1 MKRRTFVQ
9 LAALASAMP
18 VWARAQTSMVYR
30 LGWLVTSDESA
41 AKPFVESFLA
51 GMHGRG
57 HSIGRNLLVDIRY
70 TRGDATLLSGL
81 TDELIALKPDV
92 LMGIESAC
100 RVMAARTRTIPIV
113 ITGSVDPVAAGL
125 VKSLSRPGTNVT
137 GVSNQLDLLIS
148 KQIELLTEIVPGMS
162 RVGLLSDATYAGR
175 EIYERAAR
183 SAAKAKGLTLIIAA
197 ARDAEGVRQAFA
209 DLKNNRVD
217 AVAVAGTGPMFF
229 WRKAVIEGAAR
240 SRLPASHPVAQFVE
254 IGGLFSYATDIRAS
268 FRNEVADFVDRILK
282 GANPAELPVQQSS
295 RFELVVNLKTARE
308 LGIKIPQSVL
318 LRADRVI
325 E

>member
-1 MKRRTFVQ
+1 MKRRTVLQ
-9 LAALASAMP
+9 VAGATLAMP
-18 VWARAQTSMVYR
+18 VWAFAQTTKTYR
-30 LGWLVTSDESA
+30 LGWLLTSDESA
-41 AKPFVESFLA
+41 TKPFIESFLA
-51 GMHGRG
+51 GMRERG
-57 HSIGRNLLVDIRY
+57 YVVGKNLVVDLRY
-70 TRGDATLLSGL
+70 TKGDANRLPGL
-81 TDELIALKPDV
+81 TDELIALKPDA

-100 RVMAARTRTIPIV
+100 RVMAARTKTIPIV

-137 GVSNQLDLLIS
+137 GMSNQADLLIS
-148 KQIELLTEIVPGMS
+148 KQIELLTEIMPRMS

-175 EIYERAAR
+175 AIYEQAAQA
-183 SAAKAKGLTLIIAA
+183 AAKAKGLTLVIAG
-197 ARDAEGVRQAFA
+197 ARDAESVGQAFA
-209 DLKNNRVD
+209 DLKKNRVD

-229 WRKAVIEGAAR
+229 WRKAVVEGATR
-240 SRLPASHPVAQFVE
+240 SRLPTSHPIAQFVE
-254 IGGLFSYATDIRAS
+254 IGGLFSYATNLHAS
-268 FRNEVADFVDRILK
+268 YRSEVSDFVDRIFK

-308 LGIKIPQSVL
+308 IGVTIPQSIL